1 MFSNG
6 IKSANQIQ
14 VQTEDGVPVVPV
26 AGDDGALKVEVVSGG
41 ASGVTTTLYS
51 NLVTAG
57 AEAESIAVNKKV
69 TAIMVAN
76 YSETADVTVA
86 LAGKTFVVGSG
97 IATTFAINKQVTNVE
112 VTATEEGTKAQV
124 IIEGVE

>member
-26 AGDDGALKVEVVSGG
+26 AGADGAMKVEVVSGG
-41 ASGVTTTLYS
+41 ANRVITTLHS
-51 NLVTAG
+51 SIITAG
-57 AEAESIAVNKKV
+57 AEAETISVNKKV
-69 TAIMVAN
+69 TSIMVAN
-76 YSETADVTVA
+76 YSETADITVEA
-86 LAGKTFVVGSG
+86 AGGSFVVGSG
-97 IATTFAINKQVTNVE
+97 IATTFAINKQVTNVSI
-112 VTATEEGTKAQV
+112 TSTEENTKAQV

>member
-26 AGDDGALKVEVVSGG
+26 AGADGAMKVEVVSGG
-41 ASGVTTTLYS
+41 ANRVITTLHS
-51 NLVTAG
+51 SIITAG
-57 AEAESIAVNKKV
+57 VEAKTIAVNKKV
-69 TAIMVAN
+69 TSIMIAN
-76 YSETADVTVA
+76 YSETGDLTIEVA
-86 LAGKTFVVGSG
+86 GSSYIVGSG
-97 IATTFAINKQVTNVE
+97 IATTFAINKQVTNVSITS
-112 VTATEEGTKAQV
+112 TAEDTKAQV